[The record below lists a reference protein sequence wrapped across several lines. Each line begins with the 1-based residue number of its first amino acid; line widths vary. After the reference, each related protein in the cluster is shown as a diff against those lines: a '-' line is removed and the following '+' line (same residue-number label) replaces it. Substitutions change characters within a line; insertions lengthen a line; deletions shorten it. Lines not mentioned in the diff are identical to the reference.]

1 LLSERKALHF
11 AVRDNTKA
19 NNTTVQMKYDVI
31 IVGAGAAGLMA
42 AYELTKNGKSVL
54 LLEARDRIG
63 GRIYTIPAHGFSR
76 DVEAG
81 AEFIHGQAALTVEL
95 LKKAQMKYQE
105 MEGVMY
111 QLERGELVKRDF
123 FDHEWQIMI
132 QELEDVKYDMPFY
145 QFLNQKFPKDNYP
158 EFFEG
163 IRKFVEGYNAAD
175 MKDVSTMA
183 LKEEWTREE
192 EPRQYRP
199 LLGYGE
205 LVSYLHENILEQ
217 NGMFALRHCV
227 SEIIWQKDSIRIK
240 TNQLDFV
247 SSKIL
252 VTVPISLLQNGSIR
266 FTPAIPEYESAARDF
281 GYGAI
286 IKFLIEFKNV
296 FWETQAAR
304 KYPNLKFVFSD
315 AAIPTWWSQ
324 LPTRNTLLTGWLGGP
339 RVREM
344 NLDKQSLFEKALLSL
359 AYIFDEPAEKIQ
371 EHIHHWHIENW
382 LDDPFALGA
391 YSYPKIQ
398 SESAKALI
406 NTPLLNTLFFA
417 GEALHAG
424 PATGT
429 VEAAF
434 ASGKEAARK
443 IMKAF

>member
-1 LLSERKALHF
+1 
-11 AVRDNTKA
+11 
-19 NNTTVQMKYDVI
+19 MKYDVI
-31 IVGAGAAGLMA
+31 IVGAGATGLMA
-42 AYELTKNGKSVL
+42 AYELTKKRKSVL

-63 GRIYTIPAHGFSR
+63 GRIYTITANGFSNN
-76 DVEAG
+76 VEAG
-81 AEFIHGQAALTVEL
+81 AEFIHGQAALTLGL
-95 LKKAQMKYQE
+95 LKKANMQYEE
-105 MEGVMY
+105 MDGVMY
-111 QLERGELVKRDF
+111 QLERGELVTRDF
-123 FDHEWQIMI
+123 FDHEWQVMI
-132 QELEDVKYDMPFY
+132 GELENVKYDMPFH
-145 QFLNQKFPKDNYP
+145 QFLNQKFPKENYP

-175 MKDVSTMA
+175 MKDVSTIA
-183 LKEEWTREE
+183 LKEEWTQEE

-199 LLGYGE
+199 IRGYGE
-205 LVSYLHENILEQ
+205 LVSYLHEKILEQ

-227 SEIIWQKDSIRIK
+227 SEIVWQKDAVRIK

-252 VTVPISLLQNGSIR
+252 VTVPISVLQKGSIR
-266 FTPAIPEYESAARDF
+266 FTPAIPEYESGARDF

-286 IKFLIEFKNV
+286 IKFLIEFKDV

-304 KYPNLKFVFSD
+304 KYSNLKFIFSD

-324 LPTRNTLLTGWLGGP
+324 LPSRSTLLTGWLGGP
-339 RVREM
+339 PVREM
-344 NLDKQSLFEKALLSL
+344 NLDKQSLFEQALLSL
-359 AYIFDEPAEKIQ
+359 GYIFDEPAEKIQ
-371 EHIHHWHIENW
+371 KQIHHWHIENW

-391 YSYPKIQ
+391 YSYPRI
-398 SESAKALI
+398 ETEDAKALI
-406 NTPLLNTLFFA
+406 NTPLLYSLFFA

-443 IMKAF
+443 ILDSF